1 MHHHQPQHHGQVRQ
15 NIIMLSM
22 HNKGNKLILHDKLR
36 CNYLISINFLQGNQ
50 PSLVLSLSQ
59 IQTGGGLLILNGNG
73 GNGMNATG
81 AAMPP
86 SNLDASSV
94 HRTDVN
100 NHLNRLTPLTLPP
113 ATAVTPLS
121 CSTDGSS
128 GSTTSNSGNLT
139 LMHSNRSDTMESSGS
154 SNSPLDSVGGGSGGL
169 GATSPVASAVRSL
182 TSLSDFSLLEGTVN
196 HFN

>member
-1 MHHHQPQHHGQVRQ
+1 
-15 NIIMLSM
+15 
-22 HNKGNKLILHDKLR
+22 
-36 CNYLISINFLQGNQ
+36 
-50 PSLVLSLSQ
+50 
-59 IQTGGGLLILNGNG
+59 
-73 GNGMNATG
+73 MNATG
-81 AAMPP
+81 TAIPP

-128 GSTTSNSGNLT
+128 GSTTSTSGNLT

-154 SNSPLDSVGGGSGGL
+154 SNSPLDSVGGCHYFLFLPLLLLLLVVVVVPALRRVALAWVVSYKPEGSGEPL
-169 GATSPVASAVRSL
+169 G
-182 TSLSDFSLLEGTVN
+182 
-196 HFN
+196 

>member
-1 MHHHQPQHHGQVRQ
+1 M
-15 NIIMLSM
+15 
-22 HNKGNKLILHDKLR
+22 
-36 CNYLISINFLQGNQ
+36 
-50 PSLVLSLSQ
+50 LSLSQ

-73 GNGMNATG
+73 GNGMNTTG
-81 AAMPP
+81 TAIPP

-100 NHLNRLTPLTLPP
+100 NHLNRLTPLTMPP

-121 CSTDGSS
+121 CNTDGSS
-128 GSTTSNSGNLT
+128 GSTTSTSGNLT

-154 SNSPLDSVGGGSGGL
+154 SNSPLDSVGGGNGGL

-182 TSLSDFSLLEGTVN
+182 TSLSDFSLLEGKLSHDLIIIIT
-196 HFN
+196 

>member
-1 MHHHQPQHHGQVRQ
+1 MLNMIKS
-15 NIIMLSM
+15 NILFQI
-22 HNKGNKLILHDKLR
+22 
-36 CNYLISINFLQGNQ
+36 NQ

-73 GNGMNATG
+73 GNGMNAGT
-81 AAMPP
+81 AVPP
-86 SNLDASSV
+86 TQADGSV

-121 CSTDGSS
+121 CNTDNS
-128 GSTTSNSGNLT
+128 GSTASTSGNIT
-139 LMHSNRSDTMESSGS
+139 LMHSNRSDTMESSAS
-154 SNSPLDSVGGGSGGL
+154 SNSPLDSIGGGNGGL

-182 TSLSDFSLLEGTVN
+182 TSLSDFSLLEGK
-196 HFN
+196 